1 MVSFQHV
8 LFRGYKVVVKFFPH
22 SAADL
27 EPVAMLLER
36 LDAQVGTKDGVKLYS
51 K

>member
-1 MVSFQHV
+1 M
-8 LFRGYKVVVKFFPH
+8 VKFFPH

-36 LDAQVGTKDGVKLYS
+36 LDAQVGTKDSIKLHS
-51 K
+51 KWTCLYFYQQARY